1 MSKSLLEAVAKVVL
15 FAKSATALKIHKAEF
30 DKGVY
35 RFDLSGVSLPEKP
48 FVQDIVGEHMLC
60 KDLVEKILERDPRAR
75 DDDMFLILS
84 VWDAQGV
91 HIELND
97 VELETMFN
105 SESIRRSRQKIQNT
119 DGKFLPT
126 SWAVAKRRGLNEE
139 LLREHYGKGD
149 AM

>member
-1 MSKSLLEAVAKVVL
+1 VSKSLLEAVAKVIL
-15 FAKSATALKIHKAEF
+15 FAKKATALKIHKAEF
-30 DKGVY
+30 DRGVY
-35 RFDLSGVSLPEKP
+35 KIDLSGVCLPEKP
-48 FVQDIVGEHMLC
+48 FVQDIVGEHMIC
-60 KDLVEKILERDPRAR
+60 KDLVEKILDQDSRTR
-75 DDDMFLILS
+75 DDDMLLILS

-119 DGKFLPT
+119 EGKFLPT
-126 SWAVAKRRGLNEE
+126 SYAVAKRRGLNEE

-149 AM
+149 SI